1 MKRVSKVV
9 IPVQI
14 DPMID
19 TRQKAYLDAMGIRVW
34 SLRENPT
41 PAISATDN
49 APRLRLGSGN
59 GGILLV
65 CAADTDSA
73 SRLANDISRAL
84 GAVPV
89 WAWPDDDDSTTELD
103 TAVDDKLFTTVAIFG
118 HELAGRFFG
127 QELPAS
133 VNSAKL
139 VLLPSMQDIQS
150 SADARRTL
158 WATFCR
164 AGMVTR
170 N

>member
-1 MKRVSKVV
+1 
-9 IPVQI
+9 
-14 DPMID
+14 MID
-19 TRQKAYLDAMGIRVW
+19 SRQKAYLDAMGIGVW
-34 SLRENPT
+34 SLRENSMPSI
-41 PAISATDN
+41 PATAE

-65 CAADTDSA
+65 CVADTDSA

-89 WAWPDDDDSTTELD
+89 WAWPGDDDNTIELAS
-103 TAVDDKLFTTVAIFG
+103 AVDDKLFTTVAIFG
-118 HELAGRFFG
+118 HELAARFFG
-127 QELPAS
+127 HELPDS
-133 VNSAKL
+133 VNSARL

-164 AGMVTR
+164 FAMVTR

>member
-1 MKRVSKVV
+1 
-9 IPVQI
+9 
-14 DPMID
+14 MID
-19 TRQKAYLDAMGIRVW
+19 ARQLAYLDAMGIGVW
-34 SLRENPT
+34 SLREGSIPQG
-41 PAISATDN
+41 PAN
-49 APRLRLGSGN
+49 VEVPRLRLGSGN

-65 CAADTDSA
+65 CVADTDSA

-89 WAWPDDDDSTTELD
+89 WAWPGDDDNSTELAS
-103 TAVDDKLFTTVAIFG
+103 AVDDKLFTTVAIFG

-127 QELPAS
+127 PELPDS
-133 VNSAKL
+133 VNSARL

-164 AGMVTR
+164 YGMVTR
-170 N
+170 S

>member
-1 MKRVSKVV
+1 
-9 IPVQI
+9 
-14 DPMID
+14 MID
-19 TRQKAYLDAMGIRVW
+19 SRQKAYLDAMGIRVW
-34 SLRENPT
+34 SLRENSMLSI
-41 PAISATDN
+41 PAVVE

-65 CAADTDSA
+65 CVADTDSA

-89 WAWPDDDDSTTELD
+89 WAWPGDDDNTIELAN
-103 TAVDDKLFTTVAIFG
+103 AVDDKLFTTVAIFG

-127 QELPAS
+127 HELPDS
-133 VNSAKL
+133 VNSARL
-139 VLLPSMQDIQS
+139 VLLPSMQDIQT

-158 WATFCR
+158 WATICR
-164 AGMVTR
+164 FGMVTR

>member
-1 MKRVSKVV
+1 
-9 IPVQI
+9 
-14 DPMID
+14 MID
-19 TRQKAYLDAMGIRVW
+19 SRQKAYLDAMGIGVW
-34 SLRENPT
+34 SLRENSVLSI
-41 PAISATDN
+41 PAAVE

-65 CAADTDSA
+65 CIADTDSA

-89 WAWPDDDDSTTELD
+89 WAWPGNDDDTTELAS
-103 TAVDDKLFTTVAIFG
+103 AVDDKLFTTVAIFG

-127 QELPAS
+127 HELPDS
-133 VNSAKL
+133 VNSARL
-139 VLLPSMQDIQS
+139 VLLPSMHDIQT

-164 AGMVTR
+164 FGMVTR